1 MFTVSLGP
9 FAMDFHGAVAFVG
22 FSAAHQ
28 VGTIDELK
36 TGSYSM
42 IAAEISDALCYP
54 GNVADQVIPGTT

>member
-1 MFTVSLGP
+1 MFTATFGP

-28 VGTIDELK
+28 VGTIGELK

-42 IAAEISDALCYP
+42 IAAEISDAICYP
-54 GNVADQVIPGTT
+54 SNVADQVISGTT